1 MTRNLW
7 RSIIKLTILG
17 ALLGGAADSAMAQA
31 RPVRGNMLVS
41 TAWLAG
47 QLKNPQVVVLH
58 IARDR
63 KSYDEGHIPG
73 ARFVAFGDIVV
84 TRDGLPNEIPPVED
98 LRRLFTN
105 LGVGD
110 RSRIILYGD
119 SNGLAAT
126 RTYFT
131 LDYLGHG
138 ERAALLDGGLEK
150 WKAEKRALETTA
162 PTIEPAEMTPRLR
175 PAVAVKMDA
184 VRDISWVATNLEKS
198 DVAIIDS
205 RPAEQYVGT
214 DTPRSGHIPG
224 AANLFWMNHL
234 VGKDDLTMKPAAELK
249 KMYRELGLQPNQKV
263 VTYCN
268 SGVQATHS
276 YFTLKYLGY
285 DVTMYDASMTEWSK
299 AANAPMVKGK
309 ERK

>member
-1 MTRNLW
+1 MMRSLL

-31 RPVRGNMLVS
+31 RPVRGHMLVS
-41 TAWLAG
+41 PAWLAG
-47 QLKNPQVVVLH
+47 QLKNPRVVVLH

-162 PTIEPAEMTPRLR
+162 PTFEPVEMTPRLR

-184 VRDISWVATNLEKS
+184 VKDISWVAANLEKP

-214 DTPRSGHIPG
+214 DAPRSGHIPG

-234 VGKDDLTMKPAAELK
+234 VGKDDLSMKPAAELK